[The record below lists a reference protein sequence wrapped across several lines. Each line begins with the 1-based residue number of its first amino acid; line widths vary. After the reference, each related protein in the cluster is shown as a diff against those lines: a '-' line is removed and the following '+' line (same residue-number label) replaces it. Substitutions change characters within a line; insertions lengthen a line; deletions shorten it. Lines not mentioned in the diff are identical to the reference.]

1 MYFATFLQGNVVK
14 EKCDI
19 FLHLI
24 QLAFSAMTTE
34 WYLGMKTQTD
44 APNYNCFS
52 LFSGVIRQENEPKIA
67 VSNNQ
72 LCFQLTG
79 DCQLADQ
86 LPTDR
91 N

>member
-1 MYFATFLQGNVVK
+1 MYFATLLQGNVVK

-44 APNYNCFS
+44 APINYNCFN
-52 LFSGVIRQENEPKIA
+52 LFSGAIRQETKP
-67 VSNNQ
+67 
-72 LCFQLTG
+72 
-79 DCQLADQ
+79 
-86 LPTDR
+86 R
-91 N
+91 